1 MAYDK
6 KSLDDYVDVAT
17 RIAEFRDLH
26 PEGRLRPANPAT
38 PYEIKQVQGFDQG
51 GDVIQQTF
59 IVVVA
64 AAYRDAGDTEP
75 GIGMA
80 WEVFPGRTP
89 YTRGSELMNAETSAW
104 GRAIIAAMASD
115 SRKGVAS
122 REEVRNRQAERDED
136 GAPRNRDG
144 SLSLSRMSEEERGQA
159 GVMTRE
165 QTAEHSALKHDGQKK
180 PRRAERLASTPADD
194 QFYDGSGP
202 PLESPEAIPGSASP
216 DQLQKIGIRMS
227 EAGITDRA
235 DRLKLVAAVTGRQV
249 ASSKEL
255 SFTEAAAVLKELAPK
270 TPAAAGAGND

>member
-17 RIAEFRDLH
+17 RIAEFRDQY
-26 PEGRLRPANPAT
+26 PEGRLRPADPAK

-64 AAYRDAGDTEP
+64 AAFRDAGDTEP

-80 WEVFPGRTP
+80 WEVFPGRTSF
-89 YTRGSELMNAETSAW
+89 TRGSELMNAETSAW
-104 GRAIIAAMASD
+104 GRAIIATLASD

-122 REEVRNRQAERDED
+122 REEVRNRQAERGED

-144 SLSLSRMSEEERGQA
+144 SLSLSRMSDEQRDQA

-165 QTAEHSALKHDGQKK
+165 QTAEHSALKHDGQKT
-180 PRRAERLASTPADD
+180 RRSQRLASTPDGD
-194 QFYDGSGP
+194 QFYGEPGP
-202 PLESPEAIPGSASP
+202 PLAPAEGVPGSASP
-216 DQLQKIGIRMS
+216 DQLQKIGIRMG

-235 DRLKLVAAVTGRQV
+235 DRLKLVAAVAGREV

-270 TPAAAGAGND
+270 TPATAGAGNG

>member
-17 RIAEFRDLH
+17 RIAEFREQY
-26 PEGRLRPANPAT
+26 PEGRLRPADPAQ
-38 PYEIKQVQGFDQG
+38 PYEIKQVQGFDPG
-51 GDVIQQTF
+51 GDIIQQTF
-59 IVVVA
+59 IIVVA

-104 GRAIIAAMASD
+104 GRAIIAALASD

-122 REEVRNRQAERDED
+122 REEVRNRQAERTEQPETPPRAQNLNKMSDAERD
-136 GAPRNRDG
+136 KAGMQTRGEAKEHAALAP
-144 SLSLSRMSEEERGQA
+144 EREPG
-159 GVMTRE
+159 
-165 QTAEHSALKHDGQKK
+165 
-180 PRRAERLASTPADD
+180 RAERLNSTPADD
-194 QFYDGSGP
+194 PYYDGSGP
-202 PLESPEAIPGSASP
+202 PLAPAEGTPGSASP

-235 DRLKLVAAVTGRQV
+235 DRLKLVAAVTGRKV

-270 TPAAAGAGND
+270 VSVAAGAGSR